1 MARKRRNRIFQF
13 GPLGMDTNLLVVL
26 FFIMVFGFIMIYS
39 ASYYKAVMSSAF
51 NNDSMYF
58 LKRQVVFSMVGVLA
72 MMVVAGVNYH
82 WICRFA
88 GVGYL
93 ACFGFVALLFTPLA
107 ITANEA
113 TRWVQL
119 GPVQVQVAEPVKI
132 LMIVFMATLLTA
144 KGRHIKSWLSM
155 IKIMIPAGIIAVLIW
170 KVSDNMSSAVIILG
184 TAAFMMFVVHPEYW
198 KFIVAILIV
207 GIGVTA
213 IVYYVASMDPAQ
225 AAESFRFE
233 RIRAWLDP
241 YEYETGKAMQAL
253 QGLYAIGSGGLWG
266 KGLGNSI
273 QKLGKIPE
281 PYNDYIFS
289 IICEELGIF
298 GAGLVILLFIFL
310 LYRIYTISQTAE
322 DMLGR
327 MLTIGV
333 FSHIALQVILNLLVV
348 TGLFPTTGV
357 TLPFFSY
364 GGSAS
369 VFLLMEIGLVLS
381 VNKYSIQKRLDEA
394 REAHL

>member
-1 MARKRRNRIFQF
+1 
-13 GPLGMDTNLLVVL
+13 
-26 FFIMVFGFIMIYS
+26 
-39 ASYYKAVMSSAF
+39 
-51 NNDSMYF
+51 
-58 LKRQVVFSMVGVLA
+58 MVGVLA
-72 MMVVAGVNYH
+72 MLVVAGVNYH